1 MLRRV
6 GDAMAIKV
14 LLRALTVV
22 LVLCLGA
29 VGVLLYRAVEP
40 GRSDLPPST
49 AVAGAAPAAEAL
61 GEFTPLETPRPAPDV
76 GFATRSGEPVRL
88 SSFRHRMVLVNLWA
102 TWCGPCVHEM
112 PSLDRLQAALGGDLT
127 ILAISEDRGGAAT
140 VNQFLTKHGIK
151 NLAAYLDPQG
161 NVAHAFGVD
170 GLPTSFLI
178 GRDGRILGWL
188 KGAADWDS
196 PAMQALLRHYIAAPA
211 HLEKASLAR

>member
-6 GDAMAIKV
+6 GNAMAIKV

-40 GRSDLPPST
+40 GRNDLPPSAAT
-49 AVAGAAPAAEAL
+49 TGAAPAAEAL

-76 GFATRSGEPVRL
+76 GFTTRAGEPVRL

-112 PSLDRLQAALGGDLT
+112 PSLDKLQAALGNDLT
-127 ILAISEDRGGAAT
+127 ILAISEDRGGGSA
-140 VNQFLTKHGIK
+140 VDPFLTKHGIR
-151 NLAAYLDPQG
+151 NLTAYLDPES

-178 GRDGRILGWL
+178 DRDGRILGWL

-196 PAMQALLRHYIAAPA
+196 PAMLALLRHYIAAPA
-211 HLEKASLAR
+211 PLKASLAR